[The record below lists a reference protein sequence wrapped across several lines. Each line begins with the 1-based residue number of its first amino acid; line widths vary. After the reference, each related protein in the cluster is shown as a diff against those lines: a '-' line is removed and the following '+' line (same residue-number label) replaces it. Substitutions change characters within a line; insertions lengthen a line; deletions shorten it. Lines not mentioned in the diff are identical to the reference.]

1 MSDLEYM
8 QMAVAAAA
16 VVRNSTAPNPW
27 VGCVLVTTGGYLHVG
42 ATEPPGGPHA
52 EVVSLQNAGRAA
64 VGSTLFTTLEPC
76 NHQGRTGP
84 CTEAIIEAG
93 VARVVVGVVDP
104 DTNVSGA
111 GIIRLREAGIDV
123 SVGVGRA
130 DIEAQLESYLHQRAT
145 GRPFV
150 TLKMAS
156 TLDGKTAAPDGS
168 SQWITGAEARADVHE
183 LRASCDAILVG
194 AGTVR
199 RDDPELT
206 VRHVEGRSP
215 RRFVLG
221 TARPTAKIQP
231 CTEVSG
237 DLGSVLDRLGAEGTI
252 DLLVEGGAGTAALFH
267 RAGLVDR
274 YVIYLAPALMGGD
287 GGLGVFSG
295 QGAATIADAWR
306 GQLMDARR
314 VGDDLRLELRPSDD
328 TP

>member
-1 MSDLEYM
+1 MRA
-8 QMAVAAAA
+8 AVGAAAK
-16 VVRNSTAPNPW
+16 VRNSTAPNPW
-27 VGCVLVTTGGYLHVG
+27 VGCALVTADGSVQMG

-52 EVVSLQNAGRAA
+52 EVVALRKAA
-64 VGSTLFTTLEPC
+64 MASAGSTLFTTLEPC
-76 NHQGRTGP
+76 NHRGRTGP

-104 DTNVSGA
+104 DKDVSGS
-111 GIIRLREAGIDV
+111 GIARLREAGVDV
-123 SVGVGRA
+123 DVGVGRVEV
-130 DIEAQLESYLHQRAT
+130 EAQLESYLHQRST

-156 TLDGKTAAPDGS
+156 TLDGKTAASDGS
-168 SQWITGAEARADVHE
+168 SQWITGAEARADVHA

-194 AGTVR
+194 AGTVQ

-206 VRHVEGRSP
+206 VRHVGGRSP

-221 TARPTAKIQP
+221 TAGPAAKIQP

-237 DLGSVLDRLGAEGTI
+237 DLGSVLDQLGAEGII
-252 DLLVEGGAGTAALFH
+252 DLLVEGGAGTATSFH

-274 YVIYLAPALMGGD
+274 YVIYLAPAFMGGD
-287 GGLGVFSG
+287 DGLGVFSG
-295 QGAATIADAWR
+295 HGAATIAEAWR
-306 GQLMDARR
+306 GQLMDVRQ

>member
-1 MSDLEYM
+1 MRA
-8 QMAVAAAA
+8 AVGAAAK
-16 VVRNSTAPNPW
+16 VRNSTAPNPW
-27 VGCVLVTTGGYLHVG
+27 VGCALVTADGSVQLG

-52 EVVSLQNAGRAA
+52 EVVALRKAA
-64 VGSTLFTTLEPC
+64 MASAGSTLFTTLEPC
-76 NHQGRTGP
+76 NHRGRTGP

-104 DTNVSGA
+104 DKDVSGA
-111 GIIRLREAGIDV
+111 GIARLREAGVDV
-123 SVGVGRA
+123 DVGVGRVEV
-130 DIEAQLESYLHQRAT
+130 EAQLESYLHHRST

-156 TLDGKTAAPDGS
+156 TLDGKIAASDGS
-168 SQWITGAEARADVHE
+168 SQWITGAEARADVHA

-206 VRHVEGRSP
+206 VRHVGGRSP

-221 TARPTAKIQP
+221 TAGPAAKIQP

-237 DLGSVLDRLGAEGTI
+237 DLGSVLDQLGAEGII
-252 DLLVEGGAGTAALFH
+252 DLLVEGGAGTATSFH
-267 RAGLVDR
+267 TAGLVDR
-274 YVIYLAPALMGGD
+274 YVIYLAPAFMGGD
-287 GGLGVFSG
+287 DGLGVFSG
-295 QGAATIADAWR
+295 QGAATIAEAWR
-306 GQLMDARR
+306 GQLMDVRQ

-328 TP
+328 TL